1 MFTLFDLLKL
11 AGAVTGA
18 VFGGRYG
25 YDAFGWPAAI
35 LGVLLGV
42 VAGVLVGN
50 LPWVASWAWMR
61 YDLKRC
67 SVPKL
72 KERLKREYFISHL
85 LIGELVSRGEP
96 LEQFRGHVAAL
107 LRSGDAAEHHFGKGA
122 ARIWFPDLLPESRST
137 STTPMPPP
145 SGNER
150 NA

>member
-11 AGAVTGA
+11 VGAVTGA
-18 VFGGRYG
+18 VVGGRYG

-35 LGVLLGV
+35 LGVLVGV

-67 SVPKL
+67 SVPRL
-72 KERLKREYFISHL
+72 KERLQREHFISHL

-96 LEQFRGHVAAL
+96 LEQFRGYVAGL
-107 LRSGDAAEHHFGKGA
+107 LRSGDPAEHHFGKGA
-122 ARIWFPDLLPESRST
+122 ARIWFPDLLPDAPST

-145 SGNER
+145 SNNER